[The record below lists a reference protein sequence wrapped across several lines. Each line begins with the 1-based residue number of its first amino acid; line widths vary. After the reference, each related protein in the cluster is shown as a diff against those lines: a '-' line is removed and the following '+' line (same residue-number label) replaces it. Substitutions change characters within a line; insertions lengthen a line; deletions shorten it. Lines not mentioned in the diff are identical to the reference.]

1 MANTTA
7 IVLGIT
13 GGVAILTIGGYFI
26 YKSSQEKAAAQA
38 EAAARQRQQDMQMQL
53 QLQQMMNQSQ
63 AGYGQQQPKDN
74 STTNAL
80 INAGASIFTT
90 LFGGKKT
97 QEYTYNGWNYGGNEY
112 GEYVADTYQTDID
125 KSYLDERT
133 ITDTSLPSWA
143 IR

>member
-1 MANTTA
+1 MANNTTA

-38 EAAARQRQQDMQMQL
+38 EAAARQRQLDMQMQL
-53 QLQQMMNQSQ
+53 QLQQMMNQGG
-63 AGYGQQQPKDN
+63 GYQQPQNDN

-97 QEYTYNGWNYGGNEY
+97 QEYTYDGWNYGGNEY
-112 GEYVADTYQTDID
+112 GELVEDTYQTNID
-125 KSYLDERT
+125 TGYLDERT